1 MKRLGKA
8 LLSLIVIA
16 VFGVLIFKYSYKLA
30 PDDFITDRTTF
41 IYINKNINREKLR
54 KFEETFGTEKIA
66 EKDIVEKIKNI
77 CLLSQSKIYSSR
89 FDVVGIVDMGA
100 YHPLMLMKLKKYF
113 DFREDNFYE
122 LKDEYK
128 DELGISQREEI
139 FLKPHRGLFHPL
151 MLMKL
156 KKYFDFREDNFYELK
171 DEYKDE
177 LGISQREEIFLKP
190 HRGLF
195 FIGGDTEK
203 IDEII
208 FNKNKRRDEIIF
220 NKNKRSLKAVKI
232 LNEKAES
239 GLGAL
244 MLNQERERLF
254 GIDRIIISGD
264 TKGNKVFL
272 DGCIYGDNEI
282 IKDLNVQPEKRRM
295 NKYITSNRLYI
306 STANL
311 KKMDTFILRAL
322 SYKAKSSHKTN
333 LVQELFAKGFADM
346 ISNRLYIS
354 TANLKKMDTFILR
367 ALSYKA
373 KSSHK
378 TNLVQEL
385 FAKGFA
391 DMISELN
398 GEMVIDLENGNYL
411 LGLKSSQNAEMFV
424 EYLKNDENINIEKDI
439 EGNIYICIGRD
450 TFVPVENPKIV
461 EDNQF
466 LTGEIDTYYGKVQA
480 DGFYA
485 PDRLRIKAEIEL
497 EK

>member
-1 MKRLGKA
+1 MRRLVKT
-8 LLSLIVIA
+8 LLSVIIIA

-139 FLKPHRGLFHPL
+139 FLKPHRGLFVGIVDMGAYHPL

-208 FNKNKRRDEIIF
+208 FNKNKR
-220 NKNKRSLKAVKI
+220 SLKAVKI

-254 GIDRIIISGD
+254 GIDRIIISG
-264 TKGNKVFL
+264 
-272 DGCIYGDNEI
+272 
-282 IKDLNVQPEKRRM
+282 IK
-295 NKYITSNRLYI
+295 
-306 STANL
+306 
-311 KKMDTFILRAL
+311 
-322 SYKAKSSHKTN
+322 
-333 LVQELFAKGFADM
+333 
-346 ISNRLYIS
+346 
-354 TANLKKMDTFILR
+354 
-367 ALSYKA
+367 
-373 KSSHK
+373 
-378 TNLVQEL
+378 
-385 FAKGFA
+385 
-391 DMISELN
+391 
-398 GEMVIDLENGNYL
+398 
-411 LGLKSSQNAEMFV
+411 
-424 EYLKNDENINIEKDI
+424 
-439 EGNIYICIGRD
+439 
-450 TFVPVENPKIV
+450 
-461 EDNQF
+461 
-466 LTGEIDTYYGKVQA
+466 
-480 DGFYA
+480 
-485 PDRLRIKAEIEL
+485 
-497 EK
+497 

>member
-1 MKRLGKA
+1 MRRLVKA
-8 LLSLIVIA
+8 LLSVIIIA
-16 VFGVLIFKYSYKLA
+16 VFGVLIFKYLYKLT

-54 KFEETFGTEKIA
+54 KIEETFGTEKIA

-89 FDVVGIVDMGA
+89 FDIVGIVDMGA
-100 YHPLMLMKLKKYF
+100 YHPFMLIKLKKYF
-113 DFREDNFYE
+113 DFREDYFYE

-128 DELGISQREEI
+128 DEIGISH
-139 FLKPHRGLFHPL
+139 K
-151 MLMKL
+151 
-156 KKYFDFREDNFYELK
+156 
-171 DEYKDE
+171 
-177 LGISQREEIFLKP
+177 EEIFLKP

-208 FNKNKRRDEIIF
+208 FNKNK
-220 NKNKRSLKAVKI
+220 KSLKAIKI

-254 GIDRIIISGD
+254 GIDRIIVSGD
-264 TKGNKVFL
+264 TRGNKVFL

-282 IKDLNVQPEKRRM
+282 IKDLNVQPKRRRM
-295 NKYITSNRLYI
+295 NKYIVNNRLYI

-333 LVQELFAKGFADM
+333 L
-346 ISNRLYIS
+346 I
-354 TANLKKMDTFILR
+354 
-367 ALSYKA
+367 
-373 KSSHK
+373 
-378 TNLVQEL
+378 QEL

-439 EGNIYICIGRD
+439 KGNIYICIGKD
-450 TFVPVENPKIV
+450 TFVPVENPKVV

-466 LTGEIDTYYGKVQA
+466 LTGELDTYYGKVQV

>member
-100 YHPLMLMKLKKYF
+100 YHLLMLMKLKKYF

-128 DELGISQREEI
+128 DELGISQR
-139 FLKPHRGLFHPL
+139 K
-151 MLMKL
+151 
-156 KKYFDFREDNFYELK
+156 
-171 DEYKDE
+171 
-177 LGISQREEIFLKP
+177 EIFLKP

-203 IDEII
+203 I
-208 FNKNKRRDEIIF
+208 DEIIF

-282 IKDLNVQPEKRRM
+282 IKDLNIQPEKRRM
-295 NKYITSNRLYI
+295 NKYIT
-306 STANL
+306 
-311 KKMDTFILRAL
+311 
-322 SYKAKSSHKTN
+322 
-333 LVQELFAKGFADM
+333 
-346 ISNRLYIS
+346 SNRLYIS

>member
-89 FDVVGIVDMGA
+89 FDIVGIVDMGA
-100 YHPLMLMKLKKYF
+100 YHPFML
-113 DFREDNFYE
+113 
-122 LKDEYK
+122 
-128 DELGISQREEI
+128 I
-139 FLKPHRGLFHPL
+139 
-151 MLMKL
+151 KL

-203 IDEII
+203 I
-208 FNKNKRRDEIIF
+208 DEIIF

-295 NKYITSNRLYI
+295 NKYIT
-306 STANL
+306 
-311 KKMDTFILRAL
+311 
-322 SYKAKSSHKTN
+322 
-333 LVQELFAKGFADM
+333 
-346 ISNRLYIS
+346 SNRLYIS

>member
-1 MKRLGKA
+1 MRRLVKA
-8 LLSLIVIA
+8 LLSVIIIA

-139 FLKPHRGLFHPL
+139 FLKPHRGLF
-151 MLMKL
+151 
-156 KKYFDFREDNFYELK
+156 
-171 DEYKDE
+171 
-177 LGISQREEIFLKP
+177 
-190 HRGLF
+190 

-203 IDEII
+203 I
-208 FNKNKRRDEIIF
+208 DEIIF

-333 LVQELFAKGFADM
+333 L
-346 ISNRLYIS
+346 I
-354 TANLKKMDTFILR
+354 
-367 ALSYKA
+367 
-373 KSSHK
+373 
-378 TNLVQEL
+378 QEL

-439 EGNIYICIGRD
+439 KGNIYICIGKD
-450 TFVPVENPKIV
+450 TFVPVENPKVV

-466 LTGEIDTYYGKVQA
+466 LTGELDTYYGKVQV

>member
-128 DELGISQREEI
+128 DELGISQR
-139 FLKPHRGLFHPL
+139 K
-151 MLMKL
+151 
-156 KKYFDFREDNFYELK
+156 
-171 DEYKDE
+171 
-177 LGISQREEIFLKP
+177 EIFLKP

-203 IDEII
+203 I
-208 FNKNKRRDEIIF
+208 DEIIF

-282 IKDLNVQPEKRRM
+282 IKDLNIQPEKRRM

-311 KKMDTFILRAL
+311 KKR
-322 SYKAKSSHKTN
+322 
-333 LVQELFAKGFADM
+333 
-346 ISNRLYIS
+346 
-354 TANLKKMDTFILR
+354 DTFILR

-424 EYLKNDENINIEKDI
+424 EYLKNNENINIEKDI

>member
-139 FLKPHRGLFHPL
+139 FLKPHRGLF
-151 MLMKL
+151 
-156 KKYFDFREDNFYELK
+156 
-171 DEYKDE
+171 
-177 LGISQREEIFLKP
+177 
-190 HRGLF
+190 

-203 IDEII
+203 I
-208 FNKNKRRDEIIF
+208 NEIIF

-282 IKDLNVQPEKRRM
+282 IKDLNIQPEKRRM
-295 NKYITSNRLYI
+295 NKYIT
-306 STANL
+306 
-311 KKMDTFILRAL
+311 
-322 SYKAKSSHKTN
+322 
-333 LVQELFAKGFADM
+333 
-346 ISNRLYIS
+346 SNRLYIS

-439 EGNIYICIGRD
+439 EGNIYICIGKD

>member
-1 MKRLGKA
+1 MRRLVKA
-8 LLSLIVIA
+8 LLSVIIIA

-139 FLKPHRGLFHPL
+139 FLKPHRGLF
-151 MLMKL
+151 
-156 KKYFDFREDNFYELK
+156 
-171 DEYKDE
+171 
-177 LGISQREEIFLKP
+177 
-190 HRGLF
+190 

-203 IDEII
+203 V
-208 FNKNKRRDEIIF
+208 DEIIF

-282 IKDLNVQPEKRRM
+282 IKDLNIQPEKRRM
-295 NKYITSNRLYI
+295 NKYIANNRLYI

-333 LVQELFAKGFADM
+333 L
-346 ISNRLYIS
+346 I
-354 TANLKKMDTFILR
+354 
-367 ALSYKA
+367 
-373 KSSHK
+373 
-378 TNLVQEL
+378 QEL

-439 EGNIYICIGRD
+439 KGNIYICIGKD
-450 TFVPVENPKIV
+450 TFVPVENPKVV

-466 LTGEIDTYYGKVQA
+466 LTGEIDTYYGKVQV

>member
-128 DELGISQREEI
+128 DELGISQR
-139 FLKPHRGLFHPL
+139 K
-151 MLMKL
+151 
-156 KKYFDFREDNFYELK
+156 
-171 DEYKDE
+171 
-177 LGISQREEIFLKP
+177 EIFLKP

-203 IDEII
+203 I
-208 FNKNKRRDEIIF
+208 DEIIF

-282 IKDLNVQPEKRRM
+282 IKDLNIQPEKRRM

-311 KKMDTFILRAL
+311 KKR
-322 SYKAKSSHKTN
+322 
-333 LVQELFAKGFADM
+333 
-346 ISNRLYIS
+346 
-354 TANLKKMDTFILR
+354 DTFILR

-411 LGLKSSQNAEMFV
+411 LGLKSSQNTEMFV

>member
-1 MKRLGKA
+1 MRRLVKA
-8 LLSLIVIA
+8 LLSVIIIA
-16 VFGVLIFKYSYKLA
+16 VFGVLIFKYLYKLT

-54 KFEETFGTEKIA
+54 KIEETFGTEKIA

-89 FDVVGIVDMGA
+89 FDIVGIVDMGA

-139 FLKPHRGLFHPL
+139 FLKPHRGLF
-151 MLMKL
+151 
-156 KKYFDFREDNFYELK
+156 
-171 DEYKDE
+171 
-177 LGISQREEIFLKP
+177 
-190 HRGLF
+190 

-203 IDEII
+203 I
-208 FNKNKRRDEIIF
+208 DEIIF

-295 NKYITSNRLYI
+295 NKYIT
-306 STANL
+306 
-311 KKMDTFILRAL
+311 
-322 SYKAKSSHKTN
+322 
-333 LVQELFAKGFADM
+333 
-346 ISNRLYIS
+346 SNRLYIS

>member
-128 DELGISQREEI
+128 DELGISQR
-139 FLKPHRGLFHPL
+139 K
-151 MLMKL
+151 
-156 KKYFDFREDNFYELK
+156 
-171 DEYKDE
+171 
-177 LGISQREEIFLKP
+177 EIFLKP

-203 IDEII
+203 I
-208 FNKNKRRDEIIF
+208 DEIIF

-282 IKDLNVQPEKRRM
+282 IKDLNIQPEKRRM

-311 KKMDTFILRAL
+311 KKR
-322 SYKAKSSHKTN
+322 
-333 LVQELFAKGFADM
+333 
-346 ISNRLYIS
+346 
-354 TANLKKMDTFILR
+354 DTFILR

-450 TFVPVENPKIV
+450 TFVPVENPKVV

-466 LTGEIDTYYGKVQA
+466 LTGELDTYYGKVQV

>member
-139 FLKPHRGLFHPL
+139 FLKPHRGLF
-151 MLMKL
+151 
-156 KKYFDFREDNFYELK
+156 
-171 DEYKDE
+171 
-177 LGISQREEIFLKP
+177 
-190 HRGLF
+190 

-203 IDEII
+203 I
-208 FNKNKRRDEIIF
+208 NEIIF

-346 ISNRLYIS
+346 IS
-354 TANLKKMDTFILR
+354 
-367 ALSYKA
+367 
-373 KSSHK
+373 
-378 TNLVQEL
+378 
-385 FAKGFA
+385 
-391 DMISELN
+391 ELN

-439 EGNIYICIGRD
+439 EGNIYICIGKD

-466 LTGEIDTYYGKVQA
+466 LTGEIDTYYGKVQV

>member
-1 MKRLGKA
+1 MRRLVKA
-8 LLSLIVIA
+8 LLSVIIIA

-54 KFEETFGTEKIA
+54 KIEETFGTEKIA

-89 FDVVGIVDMGA
+89 FNIVGIVDMGA
-100 YHPLMLMKLKKYF
+100 YHPFMLIKLKKYF
-113 DFREDNFYE
+113 DFREDYFYE

-128 DELGISQREEI
+128 DEIGISH
-139 FLKPHRGLFHPL
+139 K
-151 MLMKL
+151 
-156 KKYFDFREDNFYELK
+156 
-171 DEYKDE
+171 
-177 LGISQREEIFLKP
+177 EEIFLKP

-208 FNKNKRRDEIIF
+208 FNKNK
-220 NKNKRSLKAVKI
+220 KSLKAIKI

-254 GIDRIIISGD
+254 GIDRIIVSGD
-264 TKGNKVFL
+264 TRGNKVFL

-282 IKDLNVQPEKRRM
+282 IKDLNVQPKRRRM
-295 NKYITSNRLYI
+295 NKYI
-306 STANL
+306 AN
-311 KKMDTFILRAL
+311 
-322 SYKAKSSHKTN
+322 
-333 LVQELFAKGFADM
+333 
-346 ISNRLYIS
+346 NRLYIS

-439 EGNIYICIGRD
+439 KGNIYICIGKD
-450 TFVPVENPKIV
+450 TFVPVENPKVV

-466 LTGEIDTYYGKVQA
+466 LTGELDTYYGKVQV

>member
-139 FLKPHRGLFHPL
+139 FLK
-151 MLMKL
+151 
-156 KKYFDFREDNFYELK
+156 
-171 DEYKDE
+171 
-177 LGISQREEIFLKP
+177 S

-203 IDEII
+203 I
-208 FNKNKRRDEIIF
+208 DEIIF

-346 ISNRLYIS
+346 IS
-354 TANLKKMDTFILR
+354 
-367 ALSYKA
+367 
-373 KSSHK
+373 
-378 TNLVQEL
+378 
-385 FAKGFA
+385 
-391 DMISELN
+391 ELN

-439 EGNIYICIGRD
+439 EGNIYICIGKD

-466 LTGEIDTYYGKVQA
+466 LTGEIDTYYGKVQV

>member
-139 FLKPHRGLFHPL
+139 FLKPHRGLF
-151 MLMKL
+151 
-156 KKYFDFREDNFYELK
+156 
-171 DEYKDE
+171 
-177 LGISQREEIFLKP
+177 
-190 HRGLF
+190 

-203 IDEII
+203 I
-208 FNKNKRRDEIIF
+208 DEIIF

-272 DGCIYGDNEI
+272 DGCIYGYNEI
-282 IKDLNVQPEKRRM
+282 IIDLNVQPEKRRM
-295 NKYITSNRLYI
+295 NKYIT
-306 STANL
+306 
-311 KKMDTFILRAL
+311 
-322 SYKAKSSHKTN
+322 
-333 LVQELFAKGFADM
+333 
-346 ISNRLYIS
+346 SNRLYIS

-439 EGNIYICIGRD
+439 EGNIYICIGKD